1 MKGILNRG
9 INKIELVNNIRENG
23 EGIEI
28 NKNYINKLKKE
39 VSYEEALMFLCISTV
54 ETYGLEKEIE
64 RLNNKIQDLQADYG
78 NKAQVER
85 DLLKEENK
93 RLNNIIKEVRE
104 YIDKEHKLLNLD
116 KSGYTYTKMGSDILE
131 ILDKGDETVSTL

>member
-9 INKIELVNNIRENG
+9 INRIELVNNIRENG

-39 VSYEEALMFLCISTV
+39 VSYEEALMFLCMSTV
-54 ETYGLEKEIE
+54 EIYGLENEIE
-64 RLNNKIQDLQADYG
+64 
-78 NKAQVER
+78 
-85 DLLKEENK
+85 

-104 YIDKEHKLLNLD
+104 LRNKISNLYYEEGFELDTPTSLKYID
-116 KSGYTYTKMGSDILE
+116 E
-131 ILDKGDETVSTL
+131 ILDKGE

>member
-39 VSYEEALMFLCISTV
+39 VSYEEALMFLCMSTV
-54 ETYGLEKEIE
+54 EIYGLEKEIE
-64 RLNNKIQDLQADYG
+64 RLNN
-78 NKAQVER
+78 
-85 DLLKEENK
+85 
-93 RLNNIIKEVRE
+93 IIKKAIDFVESME
-104 YIDKEHKLLNLD
+104 YCGQEDYFYDLKAEDECGNDNTFNDSKYKL
-116 KSGYTYTKMGSDILE
+116 LE
-131 ILDKGDETVSTL
+131 ILDKGE

>member
-64 RLNNKIQDLQADYG
+64 RLNNIIEKIRDYVY
-78 NKAQVER
+78 KP
-85 DLLKEENK
+85 
-93 RLNNIIKEVRE
+93 
-104 YIDKEHKLLNLD
+104 IDKEWGDILCIIEDGLI
-116 KSGYTYTKMGSDILE
+116 GSDYN
-131 ILDKGDETVSTL
+131 D